1 MIGRPGR
8 DTHIRDTHIG
18 KHTRFAHIVRTH
30 LWHARREM
38 LFAALCMLGFTLMEV
53 LGPWPLKIIFD
64 HVLLD
69 KPLTPSLS
77 VLGGVLRGGK
87 ASAVV
92 LISVAIVLIAVLRGL
107 FAYSQLYLTS
117 RIGYQMVYAL
127 RRELFIHLQRLS
139 LSFYNRTQSG
149 ELLTKVT
156 SDTNALR
163 DVFAE
168 SALTFTS
175 HFLTVVGMFA
185 VMFAVNWKL
194 SLVVLATF
202 PILLYALRYVYRVIK
217 TASRA
222 QRAKEGKI
230 ASRIGE
236 MLTAVPLVQVF
247 GRERYEESRFDAE
260 STGSLED
267 SIRTARMEAAATRTV
282 EIISAIG
289 TWGVVLIGS
298 IQVLKGAMT
307 PGDVLVFA
315 SYLTNMYKPIRNL
328 AKLSAKFSKATVSAE
343 RIAEILELEPEIQD
357 RPDAVEAVNLKG
369 EIVFDNVSFDYG
381 DGKGVLK
388 NVSFAISPGQQV
400 ALVGASGAG
409 KSTIVSLILRLY
421 DPQEGSVF
429 IDGVNVKNYR
439 LESLRSEIGM
449 VLQDTVLFGA
459 TVRENISYG
468 KPDASLDEVED
479 AARLANAHHF
489 VTALPEGYDTVL
501 GERGNSLSIGQ
512 RQRICLARAIIRQPS
527 ILILDEPT
535 SAVDAESEA
544 LIWDAVNRVR
554 NGKTAIVIA
563 HQFSSIRRADQ
574 ILVLKGG
581 QVVERG
587 THAELLELKGR
598 YHELFRLQA
607 R

>member
-1 MIGRPGR
+1 MIGRPS
-8 DTHIRDTHIG
+8 RDTHIG

-30 LWHARREM
+30 LWHARSEM

-77 VLGGVLRGGK
+77 VLGGVLRSGK

-217 TASRA
+217 TAARS

-260 STGSLED
+260 SSGSLED

-282 EIISAIG
+282 EIISAVG

-357 RPDAVEAVNLKG
+357 RPDAVDAVNLKG
-369 EIVFDNVSFDYG
+369 KIVFDNVSFDYG

-388 NVSFAISPGQQV
+388 NVSFTISPGQQV

-468 KPDASLDEVED
+468 KPDASLEEVED

-512 RQRICLARAIIRQPS
+512 RQRICLARAIIRRPS

-535 SAVDAESEA
+535 SAVDAESET
-544 LIWDAVNRVR
+544 LIWDAVNHVR

-574 ILVLKGG
+574 ILVLKEG
-581 QVVERG
+581 QIVERG

>member
-1 MIGRPGR
+1 MIGRPDR
-8 DTHIRDTHIG
+8 AMHAG
-18 KHTRFAHIVRTH
+18 KRTRFTQIVLGH
-30 LWHARREM
+30 LWHARGEL
-38 LFAALCMLGFTLMEV
+38 LFAALCMLGFTAMEV

-69 KPLTPSLS
+69 KPLPPSLS
-77 VLGGVLRGGK
+77 VLGAVLQSGK
-87 ASAVV
+87 VSAVV
-92 LISVAIVLIAVLRGL
+92 LISAAIVLIAVSRGL

-117 RIGYQMVYAL
+117 RIGYEMVYAL

-185 VMFAVNWKL
+185 VMFALNWKL
-194 SLVVLATF
+194 SLIVLATF

-217 TASRA
+217 TAARA

-282 EIISAIG
+282 EIISAIA
-289 TWGVVLIGS
+289 TWGVVLVGS
-298 IQVLKGAMT
+298 VQVLKGAMT

-343 RIAEILELEPEIQD
+343 RIAEILELEPDIQD
-357 RPDAVEAVNLKG
+357 RPDAVEAVNPKG
-369 EIVFDNVSFDYG
+369 EIVFDHVSFDYG
-381 DGKGVLK
+381 DGRDVLK
-388 NVSFAISPGQQV
+388 NVSFAIPPGQLV

-468 KPDASLDEVED
+468 KPDASLEEVEE

-489 VTALPEGYDTVL
+489 ITALPEGYDTIL

-512 RQRICLARAIIRQPS
+512 RQRICLARAIIRRPS

-544 LIWDAVNRVR
+544 AIWDAVNRVR

-581 QVVERG
+581 QIAERG

-598 YHELFRLQA
+598 YHELFRLQG

>member
-1 MIGRPGR
+1 MIGGPGR
-8 DTHIRDTHIG
+8 DMNNRKG
-18 KHTRFAHIVRTH
+18 TRFAHIVLSH
-30 LWHARREM
+30 LWHARSE
-38 LFAALCMLGFTLMEV
+38 LLLAALCMLGFTAMEV

-69 KPLTPSLS
+69 KPLPSSLS
-77 VLGGVLRGGK
+77 FLGAVFRAGPV
-87 ASAVV
+87 SAVI
-92 LISVAIVLIAVLRGL
+92 LISAAILLIAVLRGL
-107 FAYSQLYLTS
+107 FAYSQLYMTS
-117 RIGYQMVYAL
+117 RIGYEMVYAL

-139 LSFYNRTQSG
+139 LSFFNRTQSG

-163 DVFAE
+163 DVFAD
-168 SALTFTS
+168 SALTFTA
-175 HFLTVVGMFA
+175 HFLTVAGMFA
-185 VMFAVNWKL
+185 VMFALNWKL

-202 PILLYALRYVYRVIK
+202 PVLLYALRYVYRVIK
-217 TASRA
+217 TAARS

-230 ASRIGE
+230 AARIGE
-236 MLTAVPLVQVF
+236 VLTAVPLVQVF

-260 STGSLED
+260 STGSLEE
-267 SIRTARMEAAATRTV
+267 SVRTARMEAAATRTV
-282 EIISAIG
+282 EIISAVG
-289 TWGVVLIGS
+289 TWGVVLVGS
-298 IQVLKGAMT
+298 LQVLKGTMT

-315 SYLTNMYKPIRNL
+315 AYLTNMYKPIRNL
-328 AKLSAKFSKATVSAE
+328 AKLSAKFSKAAVSAE
-343 RIAEILELEPEIQD
+343 RVAEILELEPDIQD
-357 RPDAVEAVNLKG
+357 RPDAVEAASLRG
-369 EIVFDNVSFDYG
+369 EIVFENVSFDYG
-381 DGKGVLK
+381 DGKGVLR
-388 NVSFAISPGQQV
+388 NVSFAVSPGQLV

-409 KSTIVSLILRLY
+409 KSTIVSLVLRLY

-439 LESLRSEIGM
+439 RESLRSEIGM

-468 KPDASLDEVED
+468 KPDASPEEVEE
-479 AARLANAHHF
+479 AARLAHAHHF
-489 VTALPEGYDTVL
+489 IAALPEGYDTVL

-512 RQRICLARAIIRQPS
+512 RQRICLARAIIRRPS

-581 QVVERG
+581 QIVERG

-598 YHELFRLQA
+598 YHDLFRLQA
-607 R
+607 W